1 MVVGTLT
8 KPDKGRSLITTTLF
22 LAGYATNPPGIAAG
36 LLLIDIAKTF
46 QTPVGIMSQMS
57 TSSSTVAI
65 FTALVMAALSV
76 KYRHTTL
83 MQAGLALIGL
93 SAVGCYLA
101 QDYWTM
107 LIVFALTGM
116 GTSMV
121 QPMTRTLVGEYFPR
135 ERQAQAIGWLIAGSS
150 ISYLVSSPLMAQI
163 TNLSDWRTVFLI
175 YILPVTLLSILLT
188 QIFLP
193 RADDSSEIKPSYNV
207 LNSFRTVLTDASAMS
222 CLLGGAS
229 LYTAYQA
236 VLVYGASF
244 YREFFKVDRSM
255 ASNIVILGALSLTV
269 GSVGAS
275 RIIDLFGKKKVI
287 VVSSLFGSLFIAL
300 YANTTDFWFSLGAR
314 ILGGFFS
321 GVAFSGLNALLL
333 GQVPRFR
340 GTVMSLNS
348 AISSIGAAAGTMIGG
363 FILLSWGYSQVA
375 IVLALFGVFSAVI
388 VYLRTMEN

>member
-1 MVVGTLT
+1 
-8 KPDKGRSLITTTLF
+8 
-22 LAGYATNPPGIAAG
+22 
-36 LLLIDIAKTF
+36 
-46 QTPVGIMSQMS
+46 MSQIS
-57 TSSSTVAI
+57 TSSSILAI
-65 FTALVMAALSV
+65 FTALVMAVLSV
-76 KYRHTTL
+76 KYRHKAL
-83 MQAGLALIGL
+83 MQVGLAIMAL

-135 ERQAQAIGWLIAGSS
+135 ERQAQAIGWLIDGSS
-150 ISYLVSSPLMAQI
+150 ISYVISSPLMAQI
-163 TNLSDWRTVFLI
+163 TSLSDWRTVFLV
-175 YILPVTLLSILLT
+175 YILPVTLFSILFT

-193 RADDSSEIKPSYNV
+193 KVNDASEVKSGYKI
-207 LNSFRTVLTDASAMS
+207 LNSFRIVLMDASAIS
-222 CLLGGAS
+222 CLLGSAC

-244 YREFFKVDRSM
+244 YREFFKVDRSI
-255 ASNIVILGALSLTV
+255 ASYIVILGALSLTV

-275 RIIDLFGKKKVI
+275 RIFDFFGKKKVI
-287 VVSSLFGSLFIAL
+287 VVSSLFGSLFIGL

-314 ILGGFFS
+314 IMGGFFT
-321 GVAFSGLNALLL
+321 GVAYSGLNALLL

-348 AISSIGAAAGTMIGG
+348 ALSSIGAAVGTLIGG

-375 IVLALFGVFSAVI
+375 TVLALFGVFSAVI
-388 VYLRTMEN
+388 VYLRTMEA

>member
-1 MVVGTLT
+1 MVAGVLT

-46 QTPVGIMSQMS
+46 QTQVGIMSQIS
-57 TSSSTVAI
+57 TSSSILAI

-76 KYRHTTL
+76 KYRHKAL
-83 MQAGLALIGL
+83 MQVGLAIMAL

-107 LIVFALTGM
+107 LIVFAFTGM

-150 ISYLVSSPLMAQI
+150 ISYVISSPLMAQI
-163 TNLSDWRTVFLI
+163 TSLSDWRTVFLV
-175 YILPVTLLSILLT
+175 YILPVTLFSILFT

-193 RADDSSEIKPSYNV
+193 KVNDASEVKSGYKI
-207 LNSFRTVLTDASAMS
+207 LNSFRTVLMDASAIS
-222 CLLGGAS
+222 CLLGSAC

-244 YREFFKVDRSM
+244 YREFFKVDRSI
-255 ASNIVILGALSLTV
+255 ASYIVILGALSLTV

-275 RIIDLFGKKKVI
+275 RIFDFFGKKKVI
-287 VVSSLFGSLFIAL
+287 VVSSLFGSLFIGL

-314 ILGGFFS
+314 IMGGFFT
-321 GVAFSGLNALLL
+321 GVAYSGLNALLL

-348 AISSIGAAAGTMIGG
+348 ALSSIGAAVGTLIGG

-375 IVLALFGVFSAVI
+375 TVLALFGVFSAVI
-388 VYLRTMEN
+388 VYLRTMEA